1 MFRTQVNF
9 QSHAV
14 WNLSLLPDWEP
25 VTAGRQ
31 LVLGVLAVQSKPP
44 ASIPT
49 PPITATEEKQASSC
63 DFPGDH
69 GAAVRDASKRRCH
82 LQGKPAPGGRW
93 GRAAPQVHRPSQ
105 TPPPGRPATH
115 PSTASCW
122 PLPTVLAVRGIFK

>member
-1 MFRTQVNF
+1 MSQMFRTQVNF

-31 LVLGVLAVQSKPP
+31 LVPGVLAVQARPP

-49 PPITATEEKQASSC
+49 PPITATGEKLASSC

-69 GAAVRDASKRRCH
+69 GE
-82 LQGKPAPGGRW
+82 
-93 GRAAPQVHRPSQ
+93 
-105 TPPPGRPATH
+105 
-115 PSTASCW
+115 
-122 PLPTVLAVRGIFK
+122 